1 MPPNQT
7 KTEGNDDQAFWAF
20 AALTAAELKYPNPPA
35 DQPSWLSLAQAVFN
49 FQTTEWDDNTCG
61 GGLRWQIF
69 TFNNGYDLKN
79 LISNG
84 GFFQLAARLAVYTG
98 NQTYADWADKMWDW
112 CTEKSPLVNTTTWQI
127 NDNTDVNNNCATV
140 DQLQWSYNYGTMLM
154 GSAYMY
160 NYTNGSTVWN
170 DRVQGILTKTFEV
183 FFPAKYG
190 GNVMSEV
197 ECEIN
202 QLCNYDQPSFK
213 AYLAGWMA
221 FTTQM
226 VPWTRDSILPKLQ
239 ASAVGAAK
247 QCVGPALSGN
257 TCGRRWWQASWD
269 GQQGVGEEM
278 SALSVFGSNLIP
290 LVKSPV
296 TAKTG
301 GTSPGD
307 PSAGTQSDSQPIP
320 GDLTVVTTSE
330 KAGAYVLTATVCSL
344 LVGGV
349 WWMIV

>member
-1 MPPNQT
+1 
-7 KTEGNDDQAFWAF
+7 
-20 AALTAAELKYPNPPA
+20 
-35 DQPSWLSLAQAVFN
+35 
-49 FQTTEWDDNTCG
+49 
-61 GGLRWQIF
+61 
-69 TFNNGYDLKN
+69 
-79 LISNG
+79 
-84 GFFQLAARLAVYTG
+84 
-98 NQTYADWADKMWDW
+98 MWDW
-112 CTEKSPLVNTTTWQI
+112 CTEKSPLINTKTWQI
-127 NDNTDVNNNCATV
+127 NDNTDVNNNCTTV

-160 NYTNGSTVWN
+160 NYVRPHPPFRSPPLSNNIHQTNGSTVWN
-170 DRVQGILTKTFEV
+170 DRVQGILTKTFQV

-190 GNVMSEV
+190 GNIMSEV
-197 ECEIN
+197 ACEIN

-213 AYLAGWMA
+213 AYLAAWMA

-247 QCVGPALSGN
+247 QCVGAPLSGN
-257 TCGRRWWQASWD
+257 TCGRRWYQASWD

-301 GTSPGD
+301 GTSKGD
-307 PSAGTQSDSQPIP
+307 PSAGTQSDSQPVP
-320 GDLTVVTTSE
+320 GDLTVVTTRD
-330 KAGAYVLTATVCSL
+330 KAGAYVLTAMVCSL